1 MATEVEQK
9 AEEAKQ
15 VLNNPVFKEAF
26 FGLQVGVIDEIGAT
40 DPGDRDRL
48 ANLALKLQVISEY
61 EAELIQRIDDHM
73 LDKMEGEFQQ
83 PSLQ

>member
-9 AEEAKQ
+9 AEEARQ
-15 VLNNPVFKEAF
+15 VLSNPVFKEAF
-26 FGLQVGVIDEIGAT
+26 YGMQVGVIDEIAAT

-48 ANLALKLQVISEY
+48 ANLALKLQIISEY
-61 EAELIQRIDDHM
+61 EGELIRRIEDEQ
-73 LDKMEGEFQQ
+73 LDKRDSEFQQ